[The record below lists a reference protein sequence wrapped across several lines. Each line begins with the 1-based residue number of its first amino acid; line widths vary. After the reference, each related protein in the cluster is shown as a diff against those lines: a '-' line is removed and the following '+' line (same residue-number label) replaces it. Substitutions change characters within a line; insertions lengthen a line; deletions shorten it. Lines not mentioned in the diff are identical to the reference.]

1 MLLSVFLFFVFLLLT
16 FIYICAKYII
26 LIFLFENLYKY
37 NLNVMPNINFCFNS
51 TIYFG
56 DLFKMTH
63 IDLIRSF

>member
-1 MLLSVFLFFVFLLLT
+1 MWQAPFSLFLLLLT
-16 FIYICAKYII
+16 FIYICDKYII

-37 NLNVMPNINFCFNS
+37 NLKFITNINFCFNS

-56 DLFKMTH
+56 DLFKMTQ